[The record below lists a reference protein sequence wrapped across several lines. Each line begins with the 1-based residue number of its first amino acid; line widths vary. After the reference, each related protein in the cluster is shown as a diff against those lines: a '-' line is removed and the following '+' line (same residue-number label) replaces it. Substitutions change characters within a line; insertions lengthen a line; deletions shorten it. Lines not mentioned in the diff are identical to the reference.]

1 MGGLPFFSLP
11 TFLPPGHIL
20 CVCPGLIV
28 KSSCTLYS
36 VESML
41 RHVED
46 KVSFPFV
53 FFPSTLCLVMNRDV
67 FLRAGSE
74 REGRHNRGAR

>member
-1 MGGLPFFSLP
+1 M
-11 TFLPPGHIL
+11 
-20 CVCPGLIV
+20 
-28 KSSCTLYS
+28 KSSSTLYNIK
-36 VESML
+36 SMP

-53 FFPSTLCLVMNRDV
+53 VFLSTLCLVMNRDV
-67 FLRAGSE
+67 FLRVGSE